1 MMMIKVQR
9 VRIVKRWKKSQQK
22 RATHRWSGTQSLH
35 DYGYH

>member
-9 VRIVKRWKKSQQK
+9 VRIVKRKSQQK
-22 RATHRWSGTQSLH
+22 KVTHRWSGTQSLH